1 MKIVYLGHSCFYIES
16 ETGVSILT
24 DPYTRVG
31 YELPKSISSDIVL
44 ISHAHFDHNYVE
56 AVEGTPIVVSSSG
69 SCLINGVKIEGFDS
83 WHDERNGALRGK
95 NILFHF
101 AVDGIKFC
109 HFGDLGQA
117 FCEDIASKLA
127 DADVWLIPVGGTYTI
142 TVAQAVEYI
151 EKLAPKL
158 VIPMHYRP
166 QDGALDIAGAEEFL
180 SKFEGKRVICCKNG
194 KFTLDDARLQ
204 ELTGKILYMERCK

>member
-1 MKIVYLGHSCFYIES
+1 MKIAYLGHSCFYIEG
-16 ETGVSILT
+16 ENGVSVLT

-31 YELPKSISSDIVL
+31 YELPNTVTADIVL
-44 ISHAHFDHNYVE
+44 TSHGHFDHNYVE
-56 AVEGTPIVVSSSG
+56 AVKGYPIVVSASG
-69 SCLINGVKIEGFDS
+69 NYLINGVKIKGFDS
-83 WHDERNGALRGK
+83 WHDEKNGALRGN

-101 AVDGIKFC
+101 TVDGVKFC

-117 FCEDIASKLA
+117 FCEDIAGKLA

-142 TVAQAVEYI
+142 DAEQAVEYI

-166 QDGALDIAGAEEFL
+166 QDGALDIAGAEDFL
-180 SKFEGKRVICCKNG
+180 SKFEKNRVICCKNG
-194 KFTLDDARLQ
+194 EFTLDNARLQ
-204 ELTGKILYMERCK
+204 DLTGKILYMERCK